1 MLTLSGK
8 ATNSLNQETEM
19 SPEMISIIGVGV
31 VLLMA
36 WSAISGVIIALM
48 LRLGRRID
56 RAGRKE

>member
-1 MLTLSGK
+1 
-8 ATNSLNQETEM
+8 M